1 MSDKEKDLIKRIA
14 KTIPSLNS
22 SEQNYILGVAD
33 GLALAKEKEMVSCI
47 EDVEQ
52 PVE

>member
-1 MSDKEKDLIKRIA
+1 MSERERDLIKRIA
-14 KTIPSLNS
+14 KTMPSLNS

-33 GLALAKEKEMVSCI
+33 GLALAKEQEMESCI
-47 EDVEQ
+47 ADSEQ